1 MLRPGVGVSEDPVY
15 TRWKRQHPKF
25 PGVAKCVE
33 LLGRRNVQGSLVD
46 IICQELE
53 HSASSHSAE
62 LIAAFQAATDERVR
76 RILLGVIC
84 EARLP
89 EALPVFVEHLR
100 SEDESL
106 RYWSEQGLCYLNT
119 HDARQALWEAGR
131 TSGPRRRQG
140 EEGKGTEEKS
150 PEFE

>member
-1 MLRPGVGVSEDPVY
+1 VIEDPVY

-46 IICQELE
+46 IICGELQRN
-53 HSASSHSAE
+53 ASSHAAD
-62 LIAAFQAATDERVR
+62 LIAAFQAATDERFR

-89 EALPVFVEHLR
+89 EALPVFVEQLR

-106 RYWSEQGLCYLNT
+106 RYWAEQGLRSLNT
-119 HDARQALWEAGR
+119 PDSRKALWEAGR
-131 TSGPRRRQG
+131 TSRS
-140 EEGKGTEEKS
+140 T
-150 PEFE
+150 